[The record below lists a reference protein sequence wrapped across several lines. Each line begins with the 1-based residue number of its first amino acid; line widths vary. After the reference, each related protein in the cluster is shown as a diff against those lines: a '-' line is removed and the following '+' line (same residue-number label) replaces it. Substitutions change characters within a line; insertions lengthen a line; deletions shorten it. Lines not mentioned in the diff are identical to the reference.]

1 MTILNDDSLTVNRSP
16 CYYKSYV
23 DTNLGKVVFFMLAV
37 DDLRG
42 KGAVGNSHHEQVF
55 LKWCLWSKLEW
66 FASALNQWFRTV
78 CEPEMANLC
87 NKYCCLRQLKG
98 LYLSW
103 KKFVCCHWKVR
114 YMGFQCR

>member
-1 MTILNDDSLTVNRSP
+1 
-16 CYYKSYV
+16 
-23 DTNLGKVVFFMLAV
+23 MLAV

-78 CEPEMANLC
+78 CEPEMANPC

-114 YMGFQCR
+114 YVGFQCR